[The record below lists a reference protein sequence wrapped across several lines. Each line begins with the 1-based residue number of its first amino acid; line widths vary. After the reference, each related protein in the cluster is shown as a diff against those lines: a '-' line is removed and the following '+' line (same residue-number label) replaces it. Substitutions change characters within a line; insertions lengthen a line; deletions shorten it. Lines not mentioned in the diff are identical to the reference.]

1 MLIAHLT
8 DTHIV
13 RPGTLFA
20 GRFDTLAALD
30 RAVARL
36 AALRPRPD
44 LLVVSGDLAEDGTP
58 EVYALIAERLA
69 RTGLPLLAVPGN
81 HDEREPMAAAL
92 PGATQLTAG
101 GFLRSIR
108 DLGDLVVI
116 GIDTLVSGASHGEL
130 CDSRLAALDAD
141 LRATDGRDRLIVMH
155 HPPFATGIAAMD
167 AIGLRRG
174 TAELAAL
181 LATHPRVHAILCGHV
196 HRNIQ
201 ASLAGVPI
209 RLAPSASHAIALDL
223 DPQAPYRFVREPA
236 QFMLHS
242 WSRGAGL
249 VSHTAFVDDHPGL

>member
-13 RPGTLFA
+13 QPGTLFA

-36 AALRPRPD
+36 ASLAPRPD

-69 RTGLPLLAVPGN
+69 RIGLPVLAVPGN
-81 HDEREPMAAAL
+81 HDVREPMAAAL
-92 PGATQLTAG
+92 PGATQLSQG
-101 GFLRSIR
+101 GFLRSFK
-108 DLGDLVVI
+108 DLGDLVVL
-116 GIDTLVSGASHGEL
+116 GIDTLVDGASHGDL
-130 CDSRLAALDAD
+130 CATRLAMLEED
-141 LRATDGRDRLIVMH
+141 LRATAGRERLLVMH

-181 LATHPRVHAILCGHV
+181 LAAYPGTQAILCGHV
-196 HRNIQ
+196 HRSIQ
-201 ASLAGVPI
+201 ASLSGVPI

-223 DPQAPYRFVREPA
+223 DPDAPYRFVREPA
-236 QFMLHS
+236 QFMLHV
-242 WSRGAGL
+242 WRKGAGV
-249 VSHTAFVDDHPGL
+249 VSHTAFIDDHPAL